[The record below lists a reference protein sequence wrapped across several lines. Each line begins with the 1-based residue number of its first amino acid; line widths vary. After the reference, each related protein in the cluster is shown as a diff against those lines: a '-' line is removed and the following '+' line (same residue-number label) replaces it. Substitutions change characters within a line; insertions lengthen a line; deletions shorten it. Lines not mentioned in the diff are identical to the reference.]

1 MQTFNFKLVDG
12 TAVTSSFAIVPIN
25 FPNVSSSY
33 LVNGDILTSSVAPT
47 SFNLVPNVFKVE
59 LNKGASN
66 NWYISSSTTTTTASA
81 AIVSGSYSTGS
92 LCSVSFNNIDNGHNL
107 DAGKTISIKPVRKNV
122 GFADSFILEDTVYHV
137 TDATGSLVVSLV
149 PQTYSVQYHGNFR
162 TEPYSIYIPNSGS
175 VNAKDCL
182 VTSTNVARVI
192 TSKNSADF
200 AYTAQASDARYL
212 SNALTV
218 SSSVSASHAL
228 VADSVLGSIS
238 SASFAQ
244 VSTSSSFAT
253 TAGVANSINFV
264 PSVAVSAS
272 FASQSLSAS
281 WAPAPVSSSFS
292 QTASYV
298 KNGVSSSYAGIT
310 NNLKNQWVTALDGG
324 AGNGINVS
332 DADGSSMGITGG
344 GITIIY
350 NPISAISA
358 FEVRDVNNATLSKID
373 GHGNFVCVNSASVSG
388 SLFGTASF
396 ARTASFVNG
405 NSVFGTVTSSS
416 YAVTSSAANSITF
429 VPLTATSASLAA
441 TASFYGGSV
450 TSSSFAQT
458 ASFAQSSSI
467 AAKAISSSFATTA
480 LNLNNPTVTTNG
492 NGLSI
497 SDANGSS
504 MGITGAGISIIYNVA
519 SAATPFNIRDINN
532 ATLSKIDAKGNF
544 VCVNSAS
551 VSGSLFGT
559 ASYAQTASFV
569 NGANVFGT
577 VTSASWAKTA
587 TQLASGSAVI
597 QYDAN
602 QNIFY
607 TTVPFEAE
615 GGIWDGANAVVAIV
629 TDDQHA
635 LYDSSGNAMLDFSS
649 LGFGSVFGN
658 WTFFNGGITG
668 SLFGTASVARIS
680 TNAQTASYVSSS
692 GTVTIQAGSNTTEF
706 RNSASAQTVNIYGA
720 FTNTASFGRLAIGA
734 VGSDMVIESQPQGA
748 ASGSGDL
755 LIKHAGNHSVK
766 FFTNGSQRWSVA
778 NTGDLLPTGTTLNVG
793 QPGGGVNNLYVT
805 NIIGATNVNATSFTG
820 SLNGTASWSN
830 NALTASYVTS
840 SNVVGT
846 VASSS
851 WALQTVSSSF
861 ATTASFIGNSSASLK
876 PTGSFLKMT
885 RNGTVD
891 NSMMWAWENPS
902 SPTQNFWVKA
912 GMALPDVTRWA
923 FTPCDA
929 SGFSDY
935 SWAFTFTNNHYTIL
949 QGYQNLGSLSIDP
962 SGKTDIYGTAGIE
975 LHNDVTIDGNTVQI
989 GAGDFGKILLYDPVN
1004 DVMRTI
1010 TAGDGT
1016 IAIPSSDTLDI
1027 QGDLQIA
1034 GTTNTSDVFI
1044 SGDLTVTNPVNLKGT
1059 VATASAVS
1067 PRAWSSIS
1075 AGAAVTWSAAQTTYA
1090 DKRTLIVTGP
1100 TTMSIQNLYNGFEGS
1115 LKVTNGNTGSLLK
1128 IVPTPKVINSGSG
1141 LISLTNASASVD
1153 FIGLQYD
1160 GTTLYAAYGNNFN

>member
-1 MQTFNFKLVDG
+1 MQTFIFKLVDG
-12 TAVTSSFAIVPIN
+12 TPVTSSFAIVPIN
-25 FPNVSSSY
+25 FPTVSSSY
-33 LVNGDILTSSVAPT
+33 IVNGDILTSSVAPA
-47 SFNLVPNVFKVE
+47 SFNLNSNVFKVE
-59 LNKGASN
+59 LNKGSAN
-66 NWYISSSTTTTTASA
+66 NWYISASSSTVTASA

-92 LCSVSFNNIDNGHNL
+92 LCNVSFFNIDNGRNL

-122 GFADSFILEDTVYHV
+122 GYGDSFILEDTVYHT

-162 TEPYSIYIPNSGS
+162 TEPYSILVPNSGS
-175 VNAKDCL
+175 VNVKDIL

-192 TSKNSADF
+192 TPKNQSDF

-212 SNALTV
+212 SNATSV
-218 SSSVSASHAL
+218 SSSVSASYAGT
-228 VADSVLGSIS
+228 ASVLLGSVQ

-244 VSTSSSFAT
+244 TSSAANSITFVPLTATSASFTTTASFAVTSSKAISSSFAT
-253 TAGVANSINFV
+253 TASNVTGTVT
-264 PSVAVSAS
+264 
-272 FASQSLSAS
+272 
-281 WAPAPVSSSFS
+281 SSSFA

-298 KNGVSSSYAGIT
+298 KNGVSSSYAGLT

-324 AGNGINVS
+324 AGNGINVV

-405 NSVFGTVTSSS
+405 ANVFGNVTSASFAVTSSFGVTS
-416 YAVTSSAANSITF
+416 SFAVTSSAANSITF
-429 VPLTATSASLAA
+429 VPSVAVSASFASQSISAAFASNAAAATFALTANSATNASTATSASFAS
-441 TASFYGGSV
+441 TASYVGYAPTASYVSSSGTVTIQSGNNTVELFN
-450 TSSSFAQT
+450 TSSAQRLN
-458 ASFAQSSSI
+458 I
-467 AAKAISSSFATTA
+467 YSSFNDSSNFKRLSLYGA
-480 LNLNNPTVTTNG
+480 NG
-492 NGLSI
+492 DYVI
-497 SDANGSS
+497 DANATGSGTS
-504 MGITGAGISIIYNVA
+504 GGDLYIKHSAGSHSIRLWTSNIERYRIENNGHFVPAPDNTYNLGAGGQRFANVYA
-519 SAATPFNIRDINN
+519 V
-532 ATLSKIDAKGNF
+532 NF
-544 VCVNSAS
+544 
-551 VSGSLFGT
+551 SGSLYGT
-559 ASYAQTASFV
+559 ASSARVASV
-569 NGANVFGT
+569 L
-577 VTSASWAKTA
+577 S
-587 TQLASGSAVI
+587 SGSAVI

-649 LGFGSVFGN
+649 LGFGSMFGN

-668 SLFGTASVARIS
+668 SLFGTASAARIS

-692 GTVTIQAGSNTTEF
+692 GTVTIQSGNNTTEF

-766 FFTNGSQRWSVA
+766 FFTNGSQKWAVA
-778 NTGDLLPTGTTLNVG
+778 NTGDLLPTGTTLNIG
-793 QPGGGVNNLYVT
+793 QPGSGVNNLYVT
-805 NIIGATNVNATSFTG
+805 NIIGATTVNATSFTG

-830 NALTASYVTS
+830 NSLTASYVTS
-840 SNVVGT
+840 SNIVGT
-846 VASSS
+846 VASAS

-902 SPTQNFWVKA
+902 SPSQNFWVKA

-949 QGYQNLGSLSIDP
+949 QGYQNNGSLTIDP
-962 SGKTDIYGTAGIE
+962 TGQTSIYGNSGIN
-975 LHNDVTIDGNTVQI
+975 LQNDTSVNGFCTVNNSAFIDGNLEVS
-989 GAGDFGKILLYDPVN
+989 GKITGDGGVDPAYVLYDSNTRGVTKARVLVEVPEYKQTGAAQFFN
-1004 DVMRTI
+1004 
-1010 TAGDGT
+1010 
-1016 IAIPSSDTLDI
+1016 SDTKRMEI
-1027 QGDLQIA
+1027 FIA
-1034 GTTNTSDVFI
+1034 SEDVFYDLLGNVI
-1044 SGDLTVTNPVNLKGT
+1044 AASGSVDAD
-1059 VATASAVS
+1059 VAGYQAQVTAS
-1067 PRAWSSIS
+1067 RA
-1075 AGAAVTWSAAQTTYA
+1075 T
-1090 DKRTLIVTGP
+1090 R
-1100 TTMSIQNLYNGFEGS
+1100 N
-1115 LKVTNGNTGSLLK
+1115 
-1128 IVPTPKVINSGSG
+1128 NS
-1141 LISLTNASASVD
+1141 
-1153 FIGLQYD
+1153 
-1160 GTTLYAAYGNNFN
+1160 